1 MSEYNDSDDNVA
13 LRISFGRGNLEKLY
27 KAKELFEQDSK
38 HEVGMDVFIDTL
50 VEAFLSYRNLRG
62 ATESQLLQ
70 RIASKKNESTI

>member
-1 MSEYNDSDDNVA
+1 MSEYNDSDDNVE